1 MKHFNIFEE
10 KFVWTRTRIINYTI
24 LIIFLGIA
32 SIALI
37 FKIEKSTIFNFLLIL
52 CILFYLIGGFLKFKG
67 INQNEQLK
75 GKLNGKIIF
84 EKENI
89 VINDQK
95 INLSDIK
102 KIEIEGVDW
111 LDLRKT
117 NYSMGFN
124 YENGLSN
131 GTKNYLIIKFNDN
144 KKQKIQFQKNNA
156 CEFKE
161 IEEVIKHYYVN
172 NKIGYL
178 NCVDILCLSEQ
189 KEWNEFKN
197 LDKHYS

>member
-24 LIIFLGIA
+24 LIIFLGVA

-37 FKIEKSTIFNFLLIL
+37 FKIEKSPIFNFLLIL
-52 CILFYLIGGFLKFKG
+52 CFFLYLIGGFLKFKG

-84 EKENI
+84 EKEYI

-117 NYSMGFN
+117 NYLLGFN

-131 GTKNYLIIKFNDN
+131 GTKNYLSIEFSDN
-144 KKQKIQFQKNNA
+144 KKQKIQFQLNDA

-161 IEEVIKHYYVN
+161 IEEVIKHYYIN
-172 NKIGYL
+172 NKIEYL
-178 NCVDILCLSEQ
+178 NCVNILCLSEQ
-189 KEWNEFKN
+189 NQWNEFKN
-197 LDKHYS
+197 LNKVE